1 MDSGE
6 SSSRLPPQRGLPR
19 GRCGRRRRTTSP
31 DPVPT
36 PTRAAAAGSRCRRR
50 LSNASGASSSS
61 IEQNM
66 NTPSSSMAQNVFV
79 QLPEPSVSVTSPTH
93 HHRRRFDI
101 PSLLKKEHLQ
111 EQFLHLYILE
121 ALSIIVCIA
130 IPSSGT
136 MRDRNTSNPSYNLCC
151 KGGRIK
157 LPPYAPPPQPLM
169 DLLTSQTSSTSRHFF
184 EHIQQ
189 YNAMFAM
196 TSMGAKVIES
206 INDGHGPY
214 VFKISGQVC
223 HRIGT
228 LRPCDGHPPEYCQ
241 LYIYDT
247 ENEITNRINVASSSQ
262 GSFHANQGIVA
273 SLIRM
278 LDINNPIVQ
287 LFRSAR
293 ERLDGYTSSDHY
305 RIRIFGDVDAHGD
318 IFSAPVA
325 SEVVG
330 LIVSDVGAT
339 DIGSDL
345 IVEDRSAGLQQIN
358 GKHRK
363 FMSMQYPL
371 LFPYREDGYHES
383 LVYQQTPGSENLRR
397 KKATMLEYYCYRFH
411 DRTEDFN
418 TPLKGKRLTQ
428 SYEVD
433 AYCCV
438 EGDRIGHYRKPS
450 FQRKYRSAPYNSL
463 ANSVSSGVTSGSSAG
478 QWVILP
484 SSFTGGPRY
493 LYQNYQDCIAIC
505 RKYGCPD
512 LFITFTSN
520 PAWPEIAEALASFP
534 GQQPS
539 DRPDIVDRVFKMK
552 LNHLMDDIKKK
563 KFFGPINA
571 VVYTIEFQKRGLPHV
586 HIILWLASEE
596 PLDAEKIDLYISAQL
611 PGPTTDPIGYEAI
624 SSFMIHGPCG
634 PLKSN
639 ASCMSEGKCSKN
651 FPNEF
656 CEKTSIDSKGF
667 AQYARPNNWMV
678 VNRNGINID
687 NRFIVSHN
695 VDLVVKY
702 QAHINV
708 ERVNHDGMHK
718 YLFKYVTK
726 GFDCSRVGFYRSI
739 GQNINEINNYLECR
753 YVTPH
758 EVAWRIF
765 QYDIH
770 HTDPSVERLPVHLPL
785 ENNVVYVE
793 DDNLE
798 EVISNPENLKTKL
811 TAWLEA
817 NRRSSATQQHTYI
830 EFPEHWTWHSN
841 KHTKYWDVRKG
852 SQRKIGRVAN
862 VSPAQGELFYL
873 RMLLYVVKG
882 SKSFSEIRTIGN
894 HECPTYRAA
903 CESLRLL
910 GDDQEWSRALTD
922 AAQWATVPQLLQLF
936 VTMLLFCEVTN
947 PKRLFD
953 EHVSSMSEDSTCKI
967 NWNPLLRANSSP

>member
-571 VVYTIEFQKRGLPHV
+571 DLIGVISYVDPYDCASPTSQYKLRKIHIRNQDEQTQEINLWGEDGETFDESAVLSKSDGKIVVCVFAGLTIGKYKLSLKV
-586 HIILWLASEE
+586 MDDTASMETIAFSFV
-596 PLDAEKIDLYISAQL
+596 AEDLLEQTAMQASQNMKIDASDHAVALEKA
-611 PGPTTDPIGYEAI
+611 IG
-624 SSFMIHGPCG
+624 
-634 PLKSN
+634 K
-639 ASCMSEGKCSKN
+639 
-651 FPNEF
+651 
-656 CEKTSIDSKGF
+656 
-667 AQYARPNNWMV
+667 
-678 VNRNGINID
+678 
-687 NRFIVSHN
+687 
-695 VDLVVKY
+695 
-702 QAHINV
+702 
-708 ERVNHDGMHK
+708 
-718 YLFKYVTK
+718 
-726 GFDCSRVGFYRSI
+726 
-739 GQNINEINNYLECR
+739 
-753 YVTPH
+753 
-758 EVAWRIF
+758 
-765 QYDIH
+765 
-770 HTDPSVERLPVHLPL
+770 
-785 ENNVVYVE
+785 
-793 DDNLE
+793 
-798 EVISNPENLKTKL
+798 
-811 TAWLEA
+811 
-817 NRRSSATQQHTYI
+817 
-830 EFPEHWTWHSN
+830 
-841 KHTKYWDVRKG
+841 
-852 SQRKIGRVAN
+852 
-862 VSPAQGELFYL
+862 
-873 RMLLYVVKG
+873 
-882 SKSFSEIRTIGN
+882 
-894 HECPTYRAA
+894 
-903 CESLRLL
+903 
-910 GDDQEWSRALTD
+910 
-922 AAQWATVPQLLQLF
+922 
-936 VTMLLFCEVTN
+936 
-947 PKRLFD
+947 KRLFSIGMNPKYFSRFSIN
-953 EHVSSMSEDSTCKI
+953 HVLKKSYKI
-967 NWNPLLRANSSP
+967 HDDTSQVNV